1 MRTPKILVV
10 GSFVMDLIVSTLK
23 CTQDVRTMGTVKNS
37 NCPKSWVHFNSKQD
51 KSAENLDIST
61 FSADFTNAF
70 CPISRKKSETPITL
84 QAPCGSLNRMRL
96 EVFIY

>member
-37 NCPKSWVHFNSKQD
+37 NCPKSWVHFIQNKINPL
-51 KSAENLDIST
+51 KALISLRFQRILPT
-61 FSADFTNAF
+61 RFV
-70 CPISRKKSETPITL
+70 L
-84 QAPCGSLNRMRL
+84 
-96 EVFIY
+96 